1 MYRELRA
8 AFHGRVC
15 ERRVRIQ
22 ALPEHVSV
30 REFATLAWAIVPDD
44 EDLAMSRT
52 FANA

>member
-8 AFHGRVC
+8 AFHGCVF
-15 ERRVRIQ
+15 ERRVWIQ

-30 REFATLAWAIVPDD
+30 SEFATLAWAIVPDD

>member
-1 MYRELRA
+1 MHRELRA
-8 AFHGRVC
+8 AFHGGVR

-30 REFATLAWAIVPDD
+30 SEFATLAWAFVSNE

-52 FANA
+52 IANA